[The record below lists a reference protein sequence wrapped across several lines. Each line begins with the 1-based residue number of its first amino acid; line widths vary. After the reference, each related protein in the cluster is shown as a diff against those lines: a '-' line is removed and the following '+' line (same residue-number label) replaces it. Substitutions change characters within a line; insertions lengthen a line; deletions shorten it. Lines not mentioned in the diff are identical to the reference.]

1 MIAMTED
8 RGGRELRV
16 RVSEEAYKF
25 LESLAKREGFS
36 SVEDYLVHLVHT
48 IAREKGLEDFERI
61 KPKIERFI
69 QDEINKRMTA
79 LETIRRQV
87 VEIYEKIESLEERLK
102 AIEETVKESSK
113 LVERPREA
121 PPRKTGIERL
131 REEKVVF
138 ESRLPARVQRDRLFA
153 YFEREGAVVLKLS
166 KERVAV
172 DPEFWKEFKSKLES
186 LSSPR
191 EEDIQQVLGS
201 PGFELWKALYA
212 DNLIYYDPRSK
223 RWRFVQEVR

>member
-1 MIAMTED
+1 MTED

-16 RVSEEAYKF
+16 RVSEEAYKS

-36 SVEDYLVHLVHT
+36 SAEDYLVHLVHT